1 MTRDSALQQ
10 ICRDIEDCKHVFEE
24 ASFDELLYGFHYGL
38 NRMNKDDISFAEI
51 FNLCVHGQHLLAR
64 SLELGLL
71 VRNQE
76 AVPNP
81 SQTIPDNATDPEAVA
96 L

>member
-1 MTRDSALQQ
+1 MNRDSALQQ
-10 ICRDIEDCKHVFEE
+10 ILRDIEDCKHIFENVFT
-24 ASFDELLYGFHYGL
+24 
-38 NRMNKDDISFAEI
+38 
-51 FNLCVHGQHLLAR
+51 LCVHGQHLLAR

-71 VRNQE
+71 VRNPE

-81 SQTIPDNATDPEAVA
+81 TQTIPDNATDPEAVT